1 MALHAEDYSTIMNA
15 SSLHHKRGQKKG
27 IATKVQTYLDSLKS
41 KSLTQISVK
50 DIALRDSQVSEA
62 ILSFDL
68 IQARLEQIEDTEETA
83 RNSSAIEA
91 TQAAMTDIR

>member
-1 MALHAEDYSTIMNA
+1 MDA
-15 SSLHHKRGQKKG
+15 SSLRHKHGQKKG

-41 KSLTQISVK
+41 KSLTQISMK
-50 DIALRDSQVSEA
+50 NIALRNNQVSEA

-91 TQAAMTDIR
+91 TLAAMTDIRLAV